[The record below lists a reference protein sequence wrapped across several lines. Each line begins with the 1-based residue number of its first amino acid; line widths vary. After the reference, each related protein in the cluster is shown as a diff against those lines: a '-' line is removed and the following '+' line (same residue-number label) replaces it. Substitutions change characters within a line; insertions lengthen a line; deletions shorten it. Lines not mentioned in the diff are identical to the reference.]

1 VARYWALLVVMC
13 AVVIAPVAT
22 WCWLPAE
29 SFAVTSPIVADQTDV
44 ATFELAA
51 AGADQEASE
60 PPPIVSPPSES
71 EIPRV
76 EAETP
81 DIARTAENPR
91 FGVGWARVRVSLRP
105 WLSAIVWAWCLG
117 VVAFATRP
125 LLGWYTVRRLR
136 TVGISPVP
144 ASAQSVLERTSQ
156 RLGLRRATQIL
167 QSTLV
172 QVPVVAGYFR
182 PVILVPMSVISGLPV
197 SQLEAILAHE
207 LAHIRRHDYLVNL
220 LQTLVETVFFY
231 HPAVWWL
238 SRQIRNERENC
249 CDDLAV
255 GVVGSGADYSRALL
269 AVAELHRT
277 STALALGVRD
287 GSLLGRVR
295 RILGG
300 EPSQHVGGGGMLV
313 GLGLM
318 VAATV
323 VVLSA
328 LAPAGDT
335 SSSATSAPVAPAES
349 PEPGEASWGQ
359 VSNGLRARVLAVAP
373 ETDEQKPNWAA
384 AKRQATVTRA
394 EDLTLL
400 VELQNASDQPLSLQG
415 TRYGDN
421 VTPPWPGRSASGHFA
436 PLLFDC
442 DFFDAQGRA
451 IEGPSHRM
459 LDSDAMGTL
468 SGGLAE
474 TLKPAESLSVLIR
487 PAKWGVSLAGSLL
500 DGEYRVRV
508 RYHGPA
514 SGALQEL
521 KKTRPEKPLAN
532 VWTGDVVSG
541 ETSFRIAGGP
551 ENRRPELVWGEPVD
565 GLRAAVEFRSS
576 TNTAQARH
584 DDSGGEFPHGSRLAV
599 RLHVRNVSERATSF
613 WSETWRQDDHVM
625 LVDENGK
632 ETRLGHSWY
641 SGWQRVEHW
650 TLKPG
655 QTAVLSAIAVGI
667 AADRETAQKFDKPIG
682 SVIIGKP
689 GEYRLRYELRFGGWE
704 RKGRDGQRLA
714 PGDRDFQG
722 TLSTGITTIAVRQR
736 RPEDEPPTFTARLR
750 FQSPD
755 GKPVE
760 AGHVKVQAQSGGR
773 PLLDTELTT
782 GPVEVRDCP
791 FEVLTVYVQAPG
803 FEETRF
809 YDVAV
814 KPNQVTTLTLPRAEP
829 VRFRLVTRD
838 GKPVAGAKVR
848 YFNRS
853 KVEASAGP
861 YPTSGLKGPVWA
873 TSNAD
878 GQVVLDMLQKVDP
891 LDRKLGNNIYWFYV
905 EPPGLAPL
913 FLGPL
918 QAGADLGDVVAGPWL
933 EARGEVGG
941 TPEELAAFS
950 AEWDQPEPMKRGNGE
965 IGWHY
970 AESKRLET
978 KRDGDK
984 LTFHLRDLRPA
995 KLRIVSRFKKGG
1007 KPTSHVYSR
1016 RDPNEDDVVFEVELT
1031 ESRGDLVITSRRQPA
1046 KAFWGPVSPK
1056 GIALGIA
1063 LEPAKAVYQIGD
1075 VVHVKLYLQNSGQ
1088 REQSFAVPRIGII
1101 EKFRMDIDLRDLQSQ
1116 RLRWNWGGSYSE
1128 EVKGLVSGAF
1138 AARIPPGESWELAD
1152 AALLLGGSGPA
1163 IDVVAKLDVKPGQTC
1178 RLMLMLGTYSY
1189 ARDDEAGPL
1198 ASDTVE
1204 FRVEAAGADRSSRA
1218 PADESRES
1226 ELRRQEQERSI
1237 EARRQDAEAVIKEQE
1252 RRTEARR
1259 QALRAEIEQAVK
1271 QGDQAAAGRHWAALI
1286 SLPDPPLRDCRQAIQ
1301 HFENR
1306 QDWSSL
1312 ATAYEV
1318 TAKVMQAIIAAP
1330 PERFT
1335 RPGPPVPPDAKGGG
1349 PTVEVQIDL
1358 DGVWQKA
1365 KGSAD
1370 GWFDWIRHKQRDMK
1384 GERFNVLHQLATL
1397 YRDRLREREKAAKVL
1412 RESLA
1417 DVPFFTMPLEK
1428 LIADQWP
1435 AKKREIELSLQLGIH
1450 RPAAKDLVA
1459 VLEQLGQL
1467 DAAVDMQSRVVFAS
1481 YEWGGLP
1488 YQDIENLWRLLKERP
1503 AGSPLPRVA
1512 WISLLSPDRPSI
1524 EFDLDSFFAPKP
1536 EHKLSQLSIAP
1547 RPGLEFDSL
1556 ELTADMEGRGGYV
1569 EVDCSTL
1576 RDGKHAGLGSVNWH
1590 QDQRKGR
1597 ESRTAKFSVPAG
1609 TGVLYFHRAWLPDT
1623 DPDGVTIH
1631 RLSVKGTFR
1640 SR

>member
-1 VARYWALLVVMC
+1 
-13 AVVIAPVAT
+13 
-22 WCWLPAE
+22 
-29 SFAVTSPIVADQTDV
+29 
-44 ATFELAA
+44 
-51 AGADQEASE
+51 
-60 PPPIVSPPSES
+60 
-71 EIPRV
+71 
-76 EAETP
+76 
-81 DIARTAENPR
+81 
-91 FGVGWARVRVSLRP
+91 
-105 WLSAIVWAWCLG
+105 
-117 VVAFATRP
+117 
-125 LLGWYTVRRLR
+125 
-136 TVGISPVP
+136 
-144 ASAQSVLERTSQ
+144 
-156 RLGLRRATQIL
+156 
-167 QSTLV
+167 
-172 QVPVVAGYFR
+172 
-182 PVILVPMSVISGLPV
+182 
-197 SQLEAILAHE
+197 
-207 LAHIRRHDYLVNL
+207 
-220 LQTLVETVFFY
+220 
-231 HPAVWWL
+231 
-238 SRQIRNERENC
+238 
-249 CDDLAV
+249 
-255 GVVGSGADYSRALL
+255 
-269 AVAELHRT
+269 
-277 STALALGVRD
+277 
-287 GSLLGRVR
+287 
-295 RILGG
+295 
-300 EPSQHVGGGGMLV
+300 
-313 GLGLM
+313 
-318 VAATV
+318 
-323 VVLSA
+323 
-328 LAPAGDT
+328 
-335 SSSATSAPVAPAES
+335 
-349 PEPGEASWGQ
+349 

-918 QAGADLGDVVAGPWL
+918 QAGAELGDIVVGTLL
-933 EARGEVGG
+933 EARGEVRG

-965 IGWHY
+965 IGWYY
-970 AESKRLET
+970 AESKPLEI
-978 KRDGDK
+978 KRDGDR
-984 LTFHLRDLRPA
+984 LTFHLTGLRPG
-995 KLRIVSRFKKGG
+995 KLRVISRFKAGG
-1007 KPTSHVYSR
+1007 KPISHVYSR
-1016 RDPNEDDVVFEVELT
+1016 REPNEDDVVFEVELT
-1031 ESRGDLVITSRRQPA
+1031 ESRNDLAITSQRQPTA
-1046 KAFWGPVSPK
+1046 DAWGPASPK
-1056 GIALGIA
+1056 GIRFGIA
-1063 LEPAKAVYQIGD
+1063 LEPAQAVYKLGD
-1075 VVHVKLYLQNSGQ
+1075 VVHVKAIVQNSGQ
-1088 REQSFAVPRIGII
+1088 REQRLMVPDFDI
-1101 EKFRMDIDLRDLQSQ
+1101 EVRDPAGRPLA
-1116 RLRWNWGGSYSE
+1116 WNWGGLHPPDWRD
-1128 EVKGLVSGAF
+1128 LVSGAVLGRV
-1138 AARIPPGESWELAD
+1138 APGQSLELD
-1152 AALLLGGSGPA
+1152 AGKTALLLGGSKTA
-1163 IDVVAKLDVKPGQTC
+1163 TDVFAKLGVEPGQTC
-1178 RLMLMLGTYSY
+1178 RLKFKLDFWY
-1189 ARDDEAGPL
+1189 DKAGVL
-1198 ASDTVE
+1198 ESNTVE
-1204 FRVEAAGADRSSRA
+1204 FGIEAAGREGRSGA
-1218 PADESRES
+1218 GADENRDS
-1226 ELRRQEQERSI
+1226 EARRQEWERDL
-1237 EARRQDAEAVIKEQE
+1237 EARRQDEHAASEEKA
-1252 RRTEARR
+1252 RHTEARR
-1259 QALRAEIEQAVK
+1259 EALRAEIEQAFK
-1271 QGDQAAAGRHWAALI
+1271 QGDQAAAGRHWGALI
-1286 SLPDPPLRDCRQAIQ
+1286 ALPDPPLRDCREAIQ

-1306 QDWSSL
+1306 QDLSSL

-1318 TAKVMQAIIAAP
+1318 TAKVMQAIIVAP
-1330 PERFT
+1330 PQRFT
-1335 RPGPPVPPDAKGGG
+1335 RPAPPTPPGQPGPVRVERRGS
-1349 PTVEVQIDL
+1349 TVEVQRDL
-1358 DGVWQKA
+1358 DGVWDKC
-1365 KGSAD
+1365 KGPAE
-1370 GWFDWIRHKQRDMK
+1370 GWFDWIRRKQREMR
-1384 GERFNVLHQLATL
+1384 GERFKVLCRMAAL
-1397 YRDRLREREKAAKVL
+1397 YRDRLQSPEKAATVL

-1435 AKKREIELSLQLGIH
+1435 AKKREIELSLELWIH
-1450 RPAAKDLVA
+1450 RPAATDLVA

-1467 DAAVDMQSRVVFAS
+1467 DAAIEMQSRVVLAS

-1488 YQDIENLWRLLKERP
+1488 YQDIEKLWALLKKRP
-1503 AGSPLPRVA
+1503 AASPLPRVA
-1512 WISLLSPDRPSI
+1512 WINLLSPDRPSI

-1576 RDGKHAGLGSVNWH
+1576 RDGKHAGLGSVKWH
-1590 QDQRKGR
+1590 PDQRKGR
-1597 ESRTAKFSVPAG
+1597 ELRTAKFSVPAG
-1609 TGVLYFHRAWLPDT
+1609 TGVIYFHRAWLPDT
-1623 DPDGVTIH
+1623 DPDGVTVH
-1631 RLSVKGTFR
+1631 RISAKATFR
-1640 SR
+1640 SQ